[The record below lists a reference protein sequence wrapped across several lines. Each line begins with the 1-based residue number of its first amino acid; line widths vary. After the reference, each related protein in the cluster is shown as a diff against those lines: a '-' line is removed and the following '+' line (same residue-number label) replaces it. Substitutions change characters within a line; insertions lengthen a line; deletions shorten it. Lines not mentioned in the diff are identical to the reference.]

1 MSVDY
6 SAYDEFLTEA
16 NTDDRIGDHD
26 AKVTEVTNDTWP
38 SGDARCKVRFDLL
51 TANGTADI
59 TFSDLPTPEVILAEK
74 DSWDRG
80 KKWGIAKSIE
90 LRRQLKE
97 EYGIEEI
104 DGIKEGMT
112 FRVKTVKTR
121 VDPVTQK
128 GGFIRIKEF
137 LPKSGLTGAEAS
149 APF

>member
-16 NTDDRIGDHD
+16 EKDDRIGDHD
-26 AKVTEVTNDTWP
+26 AKVTEVTNDFWP

-59 TFSDLPTPEVILAEK
+59 TFSDLPTPEEIKAE
-74 DSWDRG
+74 SAGWERG
-80 KKWGIAKSIE
+80 KKRAIANSIS
-90 LRRQLKE
+90 LRRQLDE
-97 EYGIEEI
+97 EYGISDIE
-104 DGIKEGMT
+104 GIKEGLT

-121 VDPVTQK
+121 VDPITQK
-128 GGFIRIKEF
+128 GGFIRVIAF

-149 APF
+149 TSF